1 MTFCRLIQS
10 DELTAGPNGPNILQI
25 GHLKSTKCI
34 NNSIRFSNNTDIS
47 SVRIQI
53 NLFFLSR
60 EMAVFC
66 FILKKPLLQ
75 HDLQLLWYII
85 IDKCKNYQLLVKLT
99 IITNRFAE
107 KKLNIFINLNAA
119 LCKNHMLK

>member
-34 NNSIRFSNNTDIS
+34 NNSIRFSDNTDIS

-53 NLFFLSR
+53 NLTLSR
-60 EMAVFC
+60 KMAPF
-66 FILKKPLLQ
+66 FFTLK
-75 HDLQLLWYII
+75 
-85 IDKCKNYQLLVKLT
+85 T
-99 IITNRFAE
+99 IVTTF
-107 KKLNIFINLNAA
+107 K
-119 LCKNHMLK
+119 